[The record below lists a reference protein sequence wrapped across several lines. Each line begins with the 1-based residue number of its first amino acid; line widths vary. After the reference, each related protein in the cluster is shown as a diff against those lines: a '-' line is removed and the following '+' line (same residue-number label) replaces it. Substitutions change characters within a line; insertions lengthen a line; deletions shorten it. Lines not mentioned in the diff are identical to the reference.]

1 IYLHPSAANQMRDLI
16 YELSDGQSQIIA
28 TTHSPYLIDLS
39 RKPRQVLNR
48 FHYDNSHTTV
58 YPLSV
63 TEKFL
68 ALQDNDKDQIKMLI
82 KLDDH
87 VSRIFFTRKVVVVEG
102 DTEEVIIKEAIRRM
116 PKAMR
121 NKLLASTEL
130 VKARGKAAIIGL
142 VKYLSALDVDFFV
155 IHDRDG
161 GTPGAEL
168 FNAPIA

>member
-1 IYLHPSAANQMRDLI
+1 MRDLI

-87 VSRIFFTRKVVVVEG
+87 VSRIFLPE
-102 DTEEVIIKEAIRRM
+102 
-116 PKAMR
+116 
-121 NKLLASTEL
+121 KLLLSREIQRKSL
-130 VKARGKAAIIGL
+130 SKK
-142 VKYLSALDVDFFV
+142 LSAECQKQCEISCLHQQSWLKHVARLRLSV
-155 IHDRDG
+155 
-161 GTPGAEL
+161 
-168 FNAPIA
+168 